1 MFINRLIALSILFIF
16 FTIVSIFFVAYQ
28 RKEKAGFV
36 PALSHSLIY
45 SVKNSFL

>member
-1 MFINRLIALSILFIF
+1 MPNNDNCIMLEI
-16 FTIVSIFFVAYQ
+16 YQ